1 MKLNNQ
7 HIFLRVFFILCIA
20 FISFSCMDDLQ
31 DDVKLET
38 IPIPEGIKVGSV
50 ELGPQYLFN
59 AYYNL
64 ASNKVVQ
71 VGTNFDYDL
80 AFECSDDGWHI
91 LLNSAMF
98 MQAGNTFNKNF
109 EEVNSQAG
117 VEMNYDPSSGSLDST
132 AVGRWFEVSTED
144 TLFYKNVYV
153 IDLGLDETG
162 NPMGYKK
169 VVFEDLSNGI
179 YTVRYA
185 NLDGNE
191 DFTTTIAKSP
201 EVGFIGFTFNN
212 GGGVVNFQPETS
224 KWDLY
229 FGQYTTLLFAGEE
242 PYPYLVRGVLS
253 NRAGVRAILYQ
264 GEKSFTEL
272 EYADV
277 INATFPDVLDGIGHD
292 WKYYN
297 LEEGFYAV
305 ETDKVYVIQN
315 AAGNYFKLHF
325 LSYFNDEGE
334 NGYPQFEFKKLEP

>member
-1 MKLNNQ
+1 MKFNSNY
-7 HIFLRVFFILCIA
+7 IFLKVLFILLLSS
-20 FISFSCMDDLQ
+20 ISFSCMDDLQ
-31 DDVKLET
+31 DDVKLDT

-64 ASNKVVQ
+64 ASNKIIQ

-80 AFECSDDGWHI
+80 AFECSNNGWHI
-91 LLNSAMF
+91 LLNSALF
-98 MQAGNTFNKNF
+98 MQAGNTSNKNF
-109 EEVNSQAG
+109 NEITSPSG
-117 VEMNYDPSSGSLDST
+117 VQTTYDPSSGNLDST
-132 AVGRWFEVSTED
+132 AVGKWFEVNGND
-144 TLFYKNVYV
+144 TLYYNNVYV

-179 YTVRYA
+179 YTLRHA
-185 NLDGNE
+185 NLDGTN
-191 DFTTTIAKSP
+191 DFTTMIAKNP
-201 EVGFIGFTFNN
+201 EVEFTGFTFNN
-212 GGGVVNFQPETS
+212 GGEAVNFQPETD

-242 PYPYLVRGVLS
+242 PYPYLVRGVLT
-253 NRAGVRAILYQ
+253 NRAGVRAMLYD
-264 GEKSFTEL
+264 GGKSFSDL

-277 INATFPDVLDGIGHD
+277 INLTFPDILDGIGHD

-305 ETDKVYVIQN
+305 ETEKVYLIN
-315 AAGNYFKLHF
+315 DANGNYFKLHF
-325 LSYFNDEGE
+325 LSYFNEEGE